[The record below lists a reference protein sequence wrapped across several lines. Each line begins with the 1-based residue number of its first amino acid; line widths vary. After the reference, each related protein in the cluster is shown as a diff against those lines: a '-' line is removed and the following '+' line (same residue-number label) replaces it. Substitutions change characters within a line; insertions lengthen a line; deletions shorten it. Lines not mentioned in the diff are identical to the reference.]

1 MMNTKELEIS
11 HAEQSHRVQYDEDEI
26 TFDDVE
32 EYKNDKPC
40 VTSCC
45 LCCNLGLG
53 SILASFLFLV
63 FNGVYIARQMSS
75 LQLAL
80 LGGSS
85 VPELAFHD
93 GHLDAIFAFVGIALA
108 GVAGLAAFLLLF
120 FSCCCGHADEVGKVK
135 IGAFS
140 WTVATGLCA
149 IWILGEAIY
158 RTVPQEENG
167 QQGLGYIIVT
177 NINEVDTP
185 HDEQSKELIVTW
197 VLAGSYLLFYMY
209 FSIVIMS
216 FVSYL
221 SQQIV
226 MSQKDHIAVKQG
238 LEVNKSDSPA
248 FSVRSCNTETGL
260 LQRQFSSIGGY
271 PPNHPNHPSHPGFV
285 NFGYNPN
292 MMGVDV
298 NGEMFSQYPELMQ
311 QQIQQTMPYPS
322 QLALPPIFTEQIITG
337 PQGQPINVIVDPA
350 GQIVPPEIV
359 HQIMMAQTR
368 PPPTMGSECN
378 SVITDCT
385 YRSGAPLMQ
394 NDMLGAPVERQRS
407 VRFQEHPQTRYIQ
420 ENSMQ
425 QAEIHDMMG
434 GEHQESSCE
443 EMSSTSS
450 TSTSASEAAKKK
462 GVRFSLYTEEVETSP
477 YPAETEKSESE
488 E

>member
-1 MMNTKELEIS
+1 MMNTKELEIAHGGKS
-11 HAEQSHRVQYDEDEI
+11 HSYDEDEL
-26 TFDDVE
+26 TFDEVE

-53 SILASFLFLV
+53 SILASIGFLI
-63 FNGVYIARQMSS
+63 FNGIYIMRQMTS

-80 LGGSS
+80 SGGSS
-85 VPELAFHD
+85 VAELAFHD

-108 GVAGLAAFLLLF
+108 GVAGLAAFVLLF
-120 FSCCCGHADEVGKVK
+120 FTCCCGFAEEVAKVK

-140 WTVATGLCA
+140 WTVATGLCS

-158 RTVPQEENG
+158 RTVPQEESG

-177 NINEVDTP
+177 NINDVENP
-185 HDEQSKELIVTW
+185 YEEQSKELIVTW
-197 VLAGSYLLFYMY
+197 VLAGLYLIFYMY
-209 FSIVIMS
+209 LSVVIMS
-216 FVSYL
+216 YVHLL
-221 SQQIV
+221 SRSHV
-226 MSQKDHIAVKQG
+226 MSVGDHIAVKQG
-238 LEVNKSDSPA
+238 IEIPK
-248 FSVRSCNTETGL
+248 RSGNMDTGL
-260 LQRQFSSIGGY
+260 LQRQFSSNGY
-271 PPNHPNHPSHPGFV
+271 PPNHPGFV
-285 NFGYNPN
+285 NHGYNPT
-292 MMGVDV
+292 MMGGDI
-298 NGEMFSQYPELMQ
+298 NGEMFCQYPELM
-311 QQIQQTMPYPS
+311 QTMPYPS
-322 QLALPPIFTEQIITG
+322 QLALPPMFTEQVITG

-359 HQIMMAQTR
+359 HQIMMSQNR

-420 ENSMQ
+420 ESNSMQ
-425 QAEIHDMMG
+425 HVEMPDIIG
-434 GEHQESSCE
+434 GPEESSCE

-477 YPAETEKSESE
+477 YPAETLKSESE

>member
-11 HAEQSHRVQYDEDEI
+11 HIGHTHAYDEEDLSFEE
-26 TFDDVE
+26 VE
-32 EYKNDKPC
+32 EYKEDQPC

-53 SILASFLFLV
+53 SILASMGFLV
-63 FNGVYIARQMSS
+63 FNGVYIVRQMSN
-75 LQLAL
+75 LKLAL
-80 LGGSS
+80 SGGSS

-108 GVAGLAAFLLLF
+108 GVAGLAAFILLF
-120 FSCCCGHADEVGKVK
+120 FSCCCGIAEEVGKVK

-140 WTVATGLCA
+140 WTVATGLCS

-158 RTVPQEENG
+158 RTVPQEETG

-177 NINEVDTP
+177 NINDVENP
-185 HDEQSKELIVTW
+185 QDERSKELIVTW
-197 VLAGSYLLFYMY
+197 LVAGTYITFYMY
-209 FSIVIMS
+209 LSVVVMS
-216 FVSYL
+216 YVTYL
-221 SQQIV
+221 SRSSV
-226 MSQKDHIAVKQG
+226 MTQKDHLAVKQG
-238 LEVNKSDSPA
+238 LDVTKSDSPA
-248 FSVRSCNTETGL
+248 LSARSCNTETGL
-260 LQRQFSSIGGY
+260 LQRQFSSIGY
-271 PPNHPNHPSHPGFV
+271 PPNNPGYVNH
-285 NFGYNPN
+285 GYNPTVFQ
-292 MMGVDV
+292 GVDV
-298 NGEMFSQYPELMQ
+298 NGNEMFSQYPELMQ
-311 QQIQQTMPYPS
+311 NPMAYPA
-322 QLALPPIFTEQIITG
+322 QLALPPMFTEQVITG

-359 HQIMMAQTR
+359 HQIMMAQNR
-368 PPPTMGSECN
+368 PPPMMGSECA

-420 ENSMQ
+420 ESHAMSAPADFN
-425 QAEIHDMMG
+425 DMMG
-434 GEHQESSCE
+434 HSMGVGGEENSSCE